1 MYARLWKLNSM
12 SLENPLRSLLIEEDV
27 FGDTLSVQRFDSL
40 SVCFLATILKT
51 HYSVFSELTSKNG
64 SFPNSQEINKKSFE
78 CLAFF
83 QQLSCI
89 DFGNCLRN
97 IWYRSSISH
106 ALSLSK

>member
-1 MYARLWKLNSM
+1 MYARFRKLKST
-12 SLENPLRSLLIEEDV
+12 SLENPLSSLLVEEDV
-27 FGDTLSVQRFDSL
+27 FGDTLSVQRFESL
-40 SVCFLATILKT
+40 SVYFLATILKP

-64 SFPNSQEINKKSFE
+64 SFPNTQEINKKSFE
-78 CLAFF
+78 CLAFL

-89 DFGNCLRN
+89 DFRNCLGN